1 MRIDPVD
8 VAGPLENVAFH
19 SVHHV
24 VLPGVL
30 DKIVMGLG
38 AGLLPRGHA
47 ISVGIPLM
55 EPNWNLLLD
64 YAASLP
70 RGQRS

>member
-38 AGLLPRGHA
+38 AACSRGA
-47 ISVGIPLM
+47 T
-55 EPNWNLLLD
+55 
-64 YAASLP
+64 
-70 RGQRS
+70 RSRWGSP